1 VDDRSPQ
8 HVSGPLPLPV
18 GVVLRVSVGASLGCF
33 TQSRTERMACG
44 RSCETAAKY
53 KYRATDGVEYNL
65 KDIHFHTPSEH
76 TLGGVRYD
84 MEAHMQFISSTGV
97 VTATIAVLMQA
108 RPCHCVSRR
117 HQSVVWFGAV
127 GAHANSLS
135 LPHPYPNPHHANSLS
150 PLSALHSLSLT
161 PRQLSLSPSHHAN
174 SLSTLPSQ
182 ADARAPVHPFLNL
195 FWRLFDEANHE
206 LADLGAY
213 RGIDPVMDFLP
224 QGEVRASSRALI
236 RFMRFGVLRDEL
248 TPPFRL
254 AYPIPLTRLQ
264 PVARATRAPR
274 KCGRCVSFKGRS
286 LSPRAKPYWSDSQQR
301 IHLTLTHAVRRGCGS
316 VCL

>member
-1 VDDRSPQ
+1 MVQRVPQLRGGHAEPRGAALRARGGSNARLRPAHPPALRGWAVHQLLREDCGLYVDDRSPQ

-127 GAHANSLS
+127 GAHTTPTL
-135 LPHPYPNPHHANSLS
+135 
-150 PLSALHSLSLT
+150 SLSLT
-161 PRQLSLSPSHHAN
+161 LTLTHTTPTLSLHSPLSTLSPSHHAN
-174 SLSTLPSQ
+174 SLSLPHTTPTLSP
-182 ADARAPVHPFLNL
+182 
-195 FWRLFDEANHE
+195 
-206 LADLGAY
+206 
-213 RGIDPVMDFLP
+213 
-224 QGEVRASSRALI
+224 
-236 RFMRFGVLRDEL
+236 
-248 TPPFRL
+248 
-254 AYPIPLTRLQ
+254 
-264 PVARATRAPR
+264 
-274 KCGRCVSFKGRS
+274 
-286 LSPRAKPYWSDSQQR
+286 LSPRRRTRVPRCTRSSICSGAFSTR
-301 IHLTLTHAVRRGCGS
+301 LTTSWRTWGHIVVSTRS
-316 VCL
+316 WTSCLRARYAPPPVH

>member
-1 VDDRSPQ
+1 
-8 HVSGPLPLPV
+8 
-18 GVVLRVSVGASLGCF
+18 
-33 TQSRTERMACG
+33 MACG

-127 GAHANSLS
+127 GAHTTPTL
-135 LPHPYPNPHHANSLS
+135 
-150 PLSALHSLSLT
+150 SLSLT
-161 PRQLSLSPSHHAN
+161 LTLTHTTPTLSLHSPLSTLSPSHHAN

-301 IHLTLTHAVRRGCGS
+301 IHLTLTHAVRRGSGS